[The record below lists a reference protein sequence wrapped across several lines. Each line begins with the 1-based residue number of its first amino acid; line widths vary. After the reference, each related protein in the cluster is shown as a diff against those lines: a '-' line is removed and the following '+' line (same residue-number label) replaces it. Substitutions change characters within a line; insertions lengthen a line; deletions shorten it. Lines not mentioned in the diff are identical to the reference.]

1 MKFIITGESIQ
12 RNMMEFIGQMRLC
25 NKIPEITIE
34 EYDPARSLDQN
45 DLIYALY
52 ADIAKQKS
60 DETTLDV
67 KRRLKLHHGVP
78 ILRAEDKEFRHF
90 YNQTVLNLDYESKL
104 RSMDILPVTSRMKKK
119 QSSQY
124 IDTILDECA
133 ELGIKIELPYKE

>member
-1 MKFIITGESIQ
+1 MKYIITDITKLK
-12 RNMMEFIGQMRLC
+12 NLTDYIGQMMLHD
-25 NKIPEITIE
+25 KVPEVDVAVH
-34 EYDPARSLDQN
+34 DPARSLDQN

-52 ADIAKQKS
+52 TDIAKQKS

-78 ILRAEDKEFRHF
+78 ILRAEDKEFRYF

-104 RSMDILPVTSRMKKK
+104 RAMDILPVTSRMKKK

-124 IDTILDECA
+124 IDTILNECA
-133 ELGIKIELPYKE
+133 ELGLKIEIPYET